1 MKLYEHHAKKIIAR
15 YGIPIPKGVIVA
27 NSTELNKL
35 QSTPGAMPQFPW
47 ALKAQVLVGGRG
59 KAGGIKFVSNIEDAF
74 RELNGII
81 GMDIHGCKVT
91 QVLVEEK
98 LNIRA
103 ELYVGFIV
111 MRSIGM
117 PMLLASAEG
126 GMEIEAVPEHKIFK
140 VAINPLIGIQPFML
154 RRMCNLIKLAPPI
167 ATAVTKITVSLYKLF
182 CDYDAE
188 LVELNPLVITEAL
201 DVVAADAKL
210 IIDDDALYRHTE
222 FIGMEQA
229 RSKLEQRAY
238 EKGIAFVQLDGNIGV
253 IANGA
258 GLTMA
263 TLDLLKLAG
272 GSPGVFLD
280 LGGGAD
286 PNRVREAFNIM
297 KDANPKVILLN
308 IFGGITRCD
317 EVAIGIKEAL
327 EHEPLKIPVVV
338 RIKGTNEDEACK
350 ILKNMGFVT
359 ATTLEEAAKY
369 TVKLANTSS

>member
-1 MKLYEHHAKKIIAR
+1 
-15 YGIPIPKGVIVA
+15 
-27 NSTELNKL
+27 
-35 QSTPGAMPQFPW
+35 MPQFPW